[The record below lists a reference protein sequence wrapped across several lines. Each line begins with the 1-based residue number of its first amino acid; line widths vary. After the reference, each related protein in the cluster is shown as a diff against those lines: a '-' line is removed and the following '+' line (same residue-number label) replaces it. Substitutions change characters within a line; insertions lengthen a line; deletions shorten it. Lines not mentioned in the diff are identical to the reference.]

1 MKEVI
6 LDTETT
12 GLFVKD
18 GHRIVEIGCVE
29 LEDLVPTKNRFHCY
43 LNPER
48 KVSEKALEVH
58 GYTDEFLSTQKK
70 FIDVVDDFLNFIED
84 KKLIIH
90 NAEFDLSHLNNEL
103 TLLGKK
109 KISNVNV
116 VDTLALARDKFPGSP
131 ISLDAL
137 CKRYRIDNSKRT
149 QHTALIDC
157 DLLSKVYIN
166 LLDQKEPTLN
176 FQNQNN
182 EKKIINSINSSQY
195 YKKIIKPT
203 EDELKL
209 HKDYLKNSLKK
220 NFFLILYFP
229 DFES

>member
-1 MKEVI
+1 MKEVV

-12 GLFVKD
+12 GLSVRE
-18 GHRIVEIGCVE
+18 GHRIVEIGCIE
-29 LEDLVPTKNRFHCY
+29 LDNLIPTKNKFHCY

-70 FIDVVDDFLNFIED
+70 FSDVVEGFLNFIEN
-84 KKLIIH
+84 KRLVIH

-103 TLLGKK
+103 ALLGKEK
-109 KISNVNV
+109 LDNKNV
-116 VDTLALARDKFPGSP
+116 VDTLALARDQFPGSP
-131 ISLDAL
+131 TSLDAL
-137 CKRYRIDNSKRT
+137 CKRYRVDNSKRT

-176 FQNQNN
+176 FRN
-182 EKKIINSINSSQY
+182 EENIKTIINSNDSSQY
-195 YKKIIKPT
+195 YKKVIKPT
-203 EDELKL
+203 DEDLKL
-209 HKDYLKNSLKK
+209 HKEYLKRSLKK
-220 NFFLILYFP
+220 NFFN
-229 DFES
+229 